1 MKARI
6 DCTKCR
12 KAIIAGVREEF
23 LKDQYEVFSTIS
35 DTFGKCCTAV
45 MLMAMVR
52 RGRSK
57 KYIQDLFEE
66 LVMIYDM
73 PNVFDKDVR
82 SDDVIKRLEAEYGLD
97 FGRIHIHLESE
108 SQFLKECKE

>member
-45 MLMAMVR
+45 MLMAMIR
-52 RGRSK
+52 KGRSK
-57 KYIQDLFEE
+57 KYIQDLFNDI
-66 LVMIYDM
+66 VMIYDS
-73 PNVFDKDVR
+73 PGLFGKDIR
-82 SDDVIKRLEAEYGLD
+82 SDDIIKRLEQEYELD
-97 FGRIHIHLESE
+97 FSRIHIHIETE
-108 SQFLKECKE
+108 SQFMKENK

>member
-1 MKARI
+1 MKVRT

-23 LKDQYEVFSTIS
+23 LKDQYEIFTNIS

-52 RGRSK
+52 RGARRNTYRTSSRSS
-57 KYIQDLFEE
+57 L
-66 LVMIYDM
+66 
-73 PNVFDKDVR
+73 
-82 SDDVIKRLEAEYGLD
+82 
-97 FGRIHIHLESE
+97 
-108 SQFLKECKE
+108 

>member
-35 DTFGKCCTAV
+35 DTFGKCCTAA
-45 MLMAMVR
+45 MIMAMVR

-57 KYIQDLFEE
+57 QYIQKLFDEI
-66 LVMIYDM
+66 VMTYDSS
-73 PNVFDKDVR
+73 NVFGKEIR
-82 SDDVIKRLEAEYGLD
+82 SDDIIKRLEDEYELD
-97 FGRIHIHLESE
+97 FKRIHIHIESE
-108 SQFLKECKE
+108 SQFLREAK